1 MPNFEYKVVPAP
13 NKGLKGK
20 GIKGVEEKFANA
32 LASVMNEM
40 GAKGW
45 EYQRSDTLPSE
56 ERSGLRGK
64 TTIFHNMLVFR
75 REIAIEV
82 TATPKPEAPAVP
94 AAVEKPDE
102 KPKPLLFSRSAAKET
117 SNAPSLGPATDAVE
131 VKDPRLDSDTQ
142 QSPVDFQR
150 QSVNPSD

>member
-20 GIKGVEEKFANA
+20 GVKGVEEKFANA

-75 REIAIEV
+75 RKIATEET
-82 TATPKPEAPAVP
+82 TAPKSEAPAM
-94 AAVEKPDE
+94 AATADESVENTA
-102 KPKPLLFSRSAAKET
+102 PLLFSRSAAKET
-117 SNAPSLGPATDAVE
+117 SNAPALGPATDAVE
-131 VKDPRLDSDTQ
+131 VKAPRIDGDAQ